1 MATFEIEPSVTS
13 TLPTLQ
19 VVVVTARVPD
29 NQGTNEHVAQY
40 AKVLQRFYPSEK
52 KQDLIFE

>member
-1 MATFEIEPSVTS
+1 MTTFQIEPSVTC

-29 NQGTNEHVAQY
+29 NQGANENVSQY
-40 AKVLQRFYPSEK
+40 AEVISNFIHSKEK
-52 KQDLIFE
+52 RSNF